1 MLISC
6 PKCNS
11 VYNISDTRVPLGGK
25 KFKCAE
31 CGNVWMVFPED
42 VKKIEPEGKN
52 YVVSDAEEKKTEN
65 DDINAMF
72 SRLSHDTKNLFAGE
86 NATDKMS
93 VPERVRHFCLNFF
106 SVYTIIAFLMAM
118 CVILAIYL
126 AYTNRYDI
134 VSQIPEMEKVYA
146 RFNVESVYKGQNILF
161 RDVSLKELD
170 YGDKYAVEIVGR
182 LYNSGKNAVRVLP
195 VKASFINDKNEV
207 ESEII
212 DLLPMQLVSP
222 NASVLFRIVANNPE
236 STIRKV
242 QLSMEDITQD

>member
-42 VKKIEPEGKN
+42 VKKIEPEGKS

-93 VPERVRHFCLNFF
+93 VSERVRHFCLNFF
-106 SVYTIIAFLMAM
+106 SVYTIVAFLMAM
-118 CVILAIYL
+118 SVILAIYL
-126 AYTNRYDI
+126 AYINRYDI
-134 VSQIPEMEKVYA
+134 VSKIP
-146 RFNVESVYKGQNILF
+146 
-161 RDVSLKELD
+161 
-170 YGDKYAVEIVGR
+170 
-182 LYNSGKNAVRVLP
+182 
-195 VKASFINDKNEV
+195 
-207 ESEII
+207 
-212 DLLPMQLVSP
+212 
-222 NASVLFRIVANNPE
+222 
-236 STIRKV
+236 
-242 QLSMEDITQD
+242 